1 MSSAD
6 ASKAQTFFQYG
17 NEAALKSNFDYAIE
31 MYQRACKLAPENL
44 LYRQALRGTERKK
57 FQNDPSKVGRLVG
70 ARLQPIRLKMRGPKS
85 KQNWS
90 QVLEICE
97 EAFVLHPWDVTTARE
112 AAEAAEH
119 LGHDLL
125 AQWLLES
132 VAAQAT
138 DADFFRHIAAVHA
151 LNENWQKA
159 IQAWERV
166 KQIEPT
172 DEVANRMINQLS
184 ASSTIQR
191 SGLGDALEQRK
202 AAPAAEEQGPDPEE
216 LARRKLTPEQRRVK
230 EIQEDPRRVS
240 SYLHLSDLLQEK
252 NQLEEAEKVLAR
264 GIKANPDSP
273 ELRFAHA
280 EVQIR
285 RLQHA
290 VDVYTRRTHEKP
302 DDPALKA
309 KLDQYTNMLIEYEVK
324 EYRRRVALDPADM
337 GLRFQLGL
345 RLARAGKHDEA
356 IAEFQQARSDP
367 ELKVQAQHQAGVSFE
382 AKGAL
387 KLAER
392 SYTEALKS
400 ADPADAA
407 TINVLHYRLGRVAE
421 AQGNNKEAEEHY
433 NEVASNDYSY
443 LDVAQR
449 LQYLS

>member
-70 ARLQPIRLKMRGPKS
+70 ARLHPIRLKMRGPKS

-166 KQIEPT
+166 KKIEPT

-191 SGLGDALEQRK
+191 SGLGDALEQRE
-202 AAPAAEEQGPDPEE
+202 AAPAAEEQGPDLEE

-230 EIQEDPRRVS
+230 EIQEDPQRVS
-240 SYLHLSDLLQEK
+240 SYLHLSELLKEK

-264 GIKANPDSP
+264 GIKVNPDSP

-290 VDVYTRRTHEKP
+290 VGPGPTRR
-302 DDPALKA
+302 
-309 KLDQYTNMLIEYEVK
+309 
-324 EYRRRVALDPADM
+324 
-337 GLRFQLGL
+337 
-345 RLARAGKHDEA
+345 
-356 IAEFQQARSDP
+356 
-367 ELKVQAQHQAGVSFE
+367 
-382 AKGAL
+382 
-387 KLAER
+387 
-392 SYTEALKS
+392 
-400 ADPADAA
+400 
-407 TINVLHYRLGRVAE
+407 
-421 AQGNNKEAEEHY
+421 
-433 NEVASNDYSY
+433 
-443 LDVAQR
+443 
-449 LQYLS
+449 